1 MIIGVDFD
9 GTLCRNKFPDIGEA
23 NTELISQL
31 KEAREN
37 GDTVILTTCRR
48 DDQLQAAVEWCRD
61 QGLEFDLVNENL
73 PALIEKYGG
82 DCRKICCD
90 ILLDDK
96 AVPFTFGERLDLTKR
111 SKEDGNMETRKT
123 PERDLRQLRSVCT
136 QFETREDDGAPH
148 ISGYFAVF
156 GSDYEIG
163 PGMSESIAPGAF
175 SKTLGG
181 DVRALTNHDTT
192 LVLGRNT
199 AGTLELREDSHGLW
213 GDVRINPNDTDAM
226 NTYERVKRG
235 DVDQCSFGFN
245 IIDEETEFRDDG
257 SVHWTIREVE
267 LFEVSVCTF
276 PAYKE
281 TNVSARSAQ
290 RDQLMAERLADWKQA
305 RKAKLLR
312 QSAD

>member
-1 MIIGVDFD
+1 M
-9 GTLCRNKFPDIGEA
+9 GESR
-23 NTELISQL
+23 TES
-31 KEAREN
+31 RE
-37 GDTVILTTCRR
+37 R
-48 DDQLQAAVEWCRD
+48 
-61 QGLEFDLVNENL
+61 
-73 PALIEKYGG
+73 
-82 DCRKICCD
+82 
-90 ILLDDK
+90 
-96 AVPFTFGERLDLTKR
+96 
-111 SKEDGNMETRKT
+111 
-123 PERDLRQLRSVCT
+123 RQLRSVCT

-156 GSDYEIG
+156 NSDYEIG
-163 PGMSESIAPGAF
+163 PGMSESVAPGAF

-199 AGTLELREDSHGLW
+199 AGTLELKEDSHGLW
-213 GDVRINPNDTDAM
+213 GDIRINPNDSDAM

-245 IIDEETEFRDDG
+245 IVDEETEFRDDG

-281 TNVSARSAQ
+281 TNVSARAAQ
-290 RDQLMAERLADWKQA
+290 REQLMADRLSDWKEA
-305 RKAKLLR
+305 RTAKLRR
-312 QSAD
+312 QSAG